1 MSRDTHP
8 GVQCPHCQSHLALV
22 PVVGNTVP
30 GNTAPGNTVP
40 GNSAPPVP
48 VAVPVLPIAA
58 KEEWQ
63 PPPVAEVLAVY
74 AGRAKDTVT
83 ATRGAAKVR
92 ESLNRA
98 KAAAAQR
105 KAAQK
110 TARRTPKSA

>member
-22 PVVGNTVP
+22 PVT
-30 GNTAPGNTVP
+30 GNTVP
-40 GNSAPPVP
+40 GNSAAP
-48 VAVPVLPIAA
+48 VPVLPITA

-74 AGRAKDTVT
+74 AGRAKDTLT
-83 ATRGAAKVR
+83 AARGAAKVR
-92 ESLNRA
+92 ESLGRA

-105 KAAQK
+105 RAAQN

>member
-1 MSRDTHP
+1 MIIAMSRDTHP

-22 PVVGNTVP
+22 PVTGNAVP
-30 GNTAPGNTVP
+30 GKPP
-40 GNSAPPVP
+40 SGNSAA
-48 VAVPVLPIAA
+48 AVPVLPIVLR
-58 KEEWQ
+58 EEWQ

-92 ESLNRA
+92 ESMNRA
-98 KAAAAQR
+98 RSAAAQR
-105 KAAQK
+105 RAAQK

>member
-8 GVQCPHCQSHLALV
+8 GAQCPHCQSHLALV
-22 PVVGNTVP
+22 PV
-30 GNTAPGNTVP
+30 P
-40 GNSAPPVP
+40 GNSAAT
-48 VAVPVLPIAA
+48 AVPLLPVVQ

-83 ATRGAAKVR
+83 AARGAAKVR

-98 KAAAAQR
+98 RANAAQR
-105 KAAQK
+105 RAAQK
-110 TARRTPKSA
+110 AARHTPRSA

>member
-22 PVVGNTVP
+22 PVPGNTVP
-30 GNTAPGNTVP
+30 GNTVPGNTVV
-40 GNSAPPVP
+40 PPIP
-48 VAVPVLPIAA
+48 AVPIVA

-98 KAAAAQR
+98 KAAGAQRRAAQR
-105 KAAQK
+105 

>member
-22 PVVGNTVP
+22 PATGDPVS
-30 GNTAPGNTVP
+30 
-40 GNSAPPVP
+40 GNSATAPI
-48 VAVPVLPIAA
+48 PVLPIVA

-74 AGRAKDTVT
+74 AGRAKDTRT

-105 KAAQK
+105 RAAQR
-110 TARRTPKSA
+110 TARHTPKSA